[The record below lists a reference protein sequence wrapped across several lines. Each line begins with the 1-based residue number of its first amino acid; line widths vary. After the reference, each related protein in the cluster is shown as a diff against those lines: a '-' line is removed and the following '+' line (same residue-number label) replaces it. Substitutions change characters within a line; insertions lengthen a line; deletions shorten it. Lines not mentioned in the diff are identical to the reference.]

1 MSAAPKILSI
11 EDEPDI
17 RELLSLTLEAEGF
30 RVLSAATGEE
40 GLRLARKEKPALVLL
55 DLMLPKISGL
65 ELCRQLRADPDLSSV
80 PILMLTAKG
89 TETDKVV
96 GLEVG
101 ADDYVIKPFSP
112 RELTARV
119 KALLRRARAGNVP
132 ERTKA
137 AYDQGGLW
145 INFDTY
151 EAAFAEQVERNAVRV
166 RDRRVEFSL
175 REFELLKFFVTHP
188 NRVYSRAQLLDLVW
202 GSETHVEPRTVD
214 VHIRRLRRHIES
226 DDSSPAQIVTVRG
239 VGYMFDDRAAVSG

>member
-151 EAAFAEQVERNAVRV
+151 EVRV